1 MIRPAS
7 RPFWAVA
14 PAAAIARETGLSTRE
29 ARRALRPMHARRRLA
44 LIVAITLAF
53 TAGAGGWLAF
63 VEAVSTLYQQ
73 VTTFN
78 PDGSVAST
86 ESTGPFGI
94 TVYPLLASAILG
106 FGLAWLIGTAAAFAA
121 QYAVVGRE
129 ARRCIRMPACL
140 ACGYDLSAVVGD
152 ACPECGTQRP
162 ARIVIA

>member
-1 MIRPAS
+1 M
-7 RPFWAVA
+7 AV
-14 PAAAIARETGLSTRE
+14 ARETGLSTRE
-29 ARRALRPMHARRRLA
+29 ARRTLKPLLARRRMPQ
-44 LIVAITLAF
+44 IVVISAAF
-53 TAGAGGWLAF
+53 IAGAGGWLGF
-63 VEAVSTLYQQ
+63 VEAVSTVYQQ

-129 ARRCIRMPACL
+129 ARRCVRTPACL
-140 ACGYDLSAVVGD
+140 ACGYDLSGVVGE

-162 ARIVIA
+162 ARIVTA